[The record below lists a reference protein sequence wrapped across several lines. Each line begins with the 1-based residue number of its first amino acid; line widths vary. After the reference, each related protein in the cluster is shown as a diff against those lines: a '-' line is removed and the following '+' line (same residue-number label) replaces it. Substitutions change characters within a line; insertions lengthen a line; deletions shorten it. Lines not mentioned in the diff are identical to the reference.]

1 MVVVVVVVVAV
12 LVAVRLMIVVVVVAE
27 VLVVV
32 VIVPIPVP
40 VLVQARVLTT
50 NTSRC
55 LLFLVLRLPRQ
66 SRLRLLRPL
75 RRLLPVSTF
84 FSVAIL
90 PNGILFATLLIVVLL
105 YTAETPGAYQCLFP
119 VAPGAPGLA
128 PGAWALGETKILAS

>member
-12 LVAVRLMIVVVVVAE
+12 LVAFRLMIVVVVVAE

-32 VIVPIPVP
+32 VMVPIPVP
-40 VLVQARVLTT
+40 VLVQARVLTI

-84 FSVAIL
+84 DPQCRHTAKQHLIRHFTHRCIAI
-90 PNGILFATLLIVVLL
+90 
-105 YTAETPGAYQCLFP
+105 YC
-119 VAPGAPGLA
+119 
-128 PGAWALGETKILAS
+128 